1 MVSVPYMVRLRS
13 HWCVVSPSVGQV
25 RAEIEYSWLG
35 SFRWR
40 GSVPMWSV
48 PMWLKGLT
56 LEGEIVRNTS
66 VSLSPRNERIEHYIR
81 IKTHKL
87 ISLSPRNERIEH
99 YIRIKTHKLISL
111 RFWVGSG
118 VNALCGWAQVRR
130 TAVQKMAENVIY
142 LFSFLFNN
150 KKVIQ

>member
-87 ISLSPRNERIEH
+87 ISL
-99 YIRIKTHKLISL
+99 